1 MNIRTITIMDIEN
14 PLQNDNIPIAKMVC
28 IEVMGEPASEDVQEP
43 VYKSYIFCFSRGLSY
58 LFFCV
63 CGFACFF
70 GILFYVFVF
79 PL

>member
-1 MNIRTITIMDIEN
+1 MNIEN

-28 IEVMGEPASEDVQEP
+28 IEVMGEPAPDEMQEP

-58 LFFCV
+58 LLFCV
-63 CGFACFF
+63 LACTCFF